1 MRGFS
6 VRPTPL
12 VDILWPVP
20 FGGCSGPYRF
30 FFYSGDHSEPA
41 HVHVGRDDMIAKFWL
56 TPSRLKFSG
65 GFSRQEI
72 QRLQRLV
79 EENAEALLRSW
90 NEFFAS

>member
-1 MRGFS
+1 
-6 VRPTPL
+6 
-12 VDILWPVP
+12 
-20 FGGCSGPYRF
+20 
-30 FFYSGDHSEPA
+30 
-41 HVHVGRDDMIAKFWL
+41 MIAKFWL